1 MGRKNP
7 EFEQKSGLAAPRLG
21 CSHGI
26 RATSSS
32 LLHAL
37 SGCWRQRRPRGSC
50 RHGEG
55 KELLEPR
62 SLDAQGHGQCHQ
74 EQGAVGL
81 TPEQHP
87 GLWDQLQ
94 LGAHASF

>member
-1 MGRKNP
+1 MFPWDPSHVELTAPCP
-7 EFEQKSGLAAPRLG
+7 ERLLE
-21 CSHGI
+21 
-26 RATSSS
+26 AEE
-32 LLHAL
+32 AK
-37 SGCWRQRRPRGSC
+37 GSC